1 VALSYAQLEGLWIK
15 AGGDPSVAPIAAAI
29 VYPESGGNPSAVASM
44 DPKGD
49 GTYQSAFGLWQISNG
64 THTPPSPNWADPMTN
79 AQLAVGKYK
88 GAGNSFSPWGTYDT
102 GKYRAYLQNGVAPDM
117 TAGGGAGN
125 GSPSNPTLASSSTP
139 SLLDPSTWFTPV
151 YTQIYNMGN
160 YAFMMGVLLAG
171 GLLVLVGL
179 LLLVRGGDPV
189 STTTSVV
196 QAGVGLIPGESMVAQ
211 RRRQDRERVRRNE
224 QARLNRRAER

>member
-1 VALSYAQLEGLWIK
+1 MALSYAQLEGLWIK
-15 AGGDPSVAPIAAAI
+15 AGGDPSVASIAAAI
-29 VYPESGGNPSAVASM
+29 VYPESGGNPSAVAAM

-64 THTPPSPNWADPMTN
+64 THTPPSPNWADPLTN

-88 GAGNSFSPWGTYDT
+88 GAGNRFTPWGTYDT
-102 GKYRAYLQNGVAPDM
+102 GKYRAYLQNNVAPDM

-125 GSPSNPTLASSSTP
+125 GSSANPTLASSTP
-139 SLLDPSTWFTPV
+139 SLTDPSTWFTPV
-151 YTQIYNMGN
+151 YEQIYNMGN
-160 YAFMMGVLLAG
+160 YAFMLGVLVSG

-189 STTTSVV
+189 STTSMVV
-196 QAGVGLIPGESMVAQ
+196 QTGVGLIPGESAVAQ
-211 RRRQDRERVRRNE
+211 GRRQNRERLARNE
-224 QARLNRRAER
+224 QDRLNRRVEQ